1 MFPSHD
7 RGGNA
12 GIRVHGETIPR
23 IVGRIMGTWNM
34 TIEVVSMEEHEDGSA
49 TLQVDMDEETKE
61 YLINLGFETLIR
73 KAMEH
78 EHMAL
83 STNKTHLP

>member
-1 MFPSHD
+1 
-7 RGGNA
+7 
-12 GIRVHGETIPR
+12 
-23 IVGRIMGTWNM
+23 M

-78 EHMAL
+78 ET
-83 STNKTHLP
+83 SSND